1 MAELVKVLSQIE
13 GWMAAIFFVLLSI
26 EVILMFKNTGG
37 GK

>member
-13 GWMAAIFFVLLSI
+13 GWMAGIFFVLLAI
-26 EVILMFKNTGG
+26 EVILMFKNSGG